1 MIKVFLP
8 KTTASSDQE
17 EEVKENVGSST
28 DHHGEGSEY
37 RVFSQSVEAALER
50 LQGGEGYRLL
60 VVLHQQGILSDEVN
74 QSPSAVLC
82 ISVTLM
88 SGIQCVQQC
97 PRSGDNFINSVF
109 PYFTQV
115 IFHICSCQVWA
126 LIKPECQSFDGT
138 ELIVTEEMSNFVK

>member
-1 MIKVFLP
+1 MRKLVLP
-8 KTTASSDQE
+8 KTTASSNQE

-37 RVFSQSVEAALER
+37 RVLSESVEAALER
-50 LQGGEGYRLL
+50 LQGGQGYRLL
-60 VVLHQQGILSDEVN
+60 VVLHQQGVLRDEVN
-74 QSPSAVLC
+74 QSNSYCSSLYFRDTDERY
-82 ISVTLM
+82 SV
-88 SGIQCVQQC
+88 CPV
-97 PRSGDNFINSVF
+97 PRSGDNFQNSVS
-109 PYFTQV
+109 PYFTQI